1 MSLRGVLKI
10 FMAGIAAALTAQPTL
25 AQEKLVLRVAD
36 PFPPGHYLHRHGL
49 KPWMDAVTQA
59 TQGQVQFEHYPA
71 EQLGKAKDLL
81 SLAQAGVADI
91 VFTGAAYHSDKM
103 PLTAALE
110 TPGLFSDSCQ
120 GARTYQK
127 LAEGIL
133 GEKEYAVNGIRVLV
147 PAILPTYHV
156 VSANRKIQS
165 LKDVEGMKL
174 RTLAGAQE
182 LTMRKFKAVPV
193 RMPSSELFEAMS
205 RGTVDGAIF
214 SYEGVV
220 SNKLPVKYATSEAG
234 FGMAAAMIFIAENRW
249 NKLPEGVKKT
259 MLEAGKAATQT
270 LCSGMMQEETVS
282 LEKLRQAGVTVVRW
296 SAEDKKEMEGIMA
309 SVAAEWAAQ
318 MDKRG
323 KPGSEVLKAA
333 LEARDGSR

>member
-1 MSLRGVLKI
+1 MQGVLKI
-10 FMAGIAAALTAQPTL
+10 FIAGIAAALTAQPAL
-25 AQEKLVLRVAD
+25 AQEKLVLRAAD

-49 KPWMDAVTQA
+49 KPWMEAVTLA
-59 TQGQVQFEHYPA
+59 TQGRVQFEHYPA

-81 SLAQAGVADI
+81 SLAQAGVAD
-91 VFTGAAYHSDKM
+91 VVLTGAAYHSEKM

-110 TPGLFSDSCQ
+110 TPGLFTDSCQ

-127 LAEGIL
+127 LAEGVL
-133 GEKEYAVNGIRVLV
+133 GEKEYAVNGVRVLV

-156 VSANRKIQS
+156 VSAIRKIQS

-220 SNKLPVKYATSEAG
+220 NNKLPIKYVTSEVG
-234 FGMAAAMIFIAENRW
+234 FGSGAAMIFIAENRW
-249 NKLPEGVKKT
+249 NKLPEEVKKA

-270 LCSGMMQEETVS
+270 LCSGMMREETAS
-282 LEKLRQAGVTVVRW
+282 LEKLKQAGVTVVRW
-296 SAEDKKEMEGIMA
+296 SAEDKKEMERVMA
-309 SVAAEWAAQ
+309 AVADEWASQ

-323 KPGSEVLKAA
+323 KPGSQVLKAV
-333 LEARDGSR
+333 LEARDSR

>member
-1 MSLRGVLKI
+1 MSMQGVLKI
-10 FMAGIAAALTAQPTL
+10 FIAGIAAALTAQPAL
-25 AQEKLVLRVAD
+25 AQEKLVLRAAD

-49 KPWMDAVTQA
+49 KPWMEAVTLA
-59 TQGQVQFEHYPA
+59 TQGRVQFEHYPA

-81 SLAQAGVADI
+81 SLAQAGVAD
-91 VFTGAAYHSDKM
+91 VVLTGAAYHSEKM

-110 TPGLFSDSCQ
+110 TPGLFTDSCQ

-127 LAEGIL
+127 LAEGVL
-133 GEKEYAVNGIRVLV
+133 GEKEYAVNGVRVLV

-156 VSANRKIQS
+156 VSAIRKIQS

-220 SNKLPVKYATSEAG
+220 NNKLPIKYVTSEVG
-234 FGMAAAMIFIAENRW
+234 FGSGAAMIFIAENRW
-249 NKLPEGVKKT
+249 NKLPEEVKKA

-270 LCSGMMQEETVS
+270 LCSGMMREETAS
-282 LEKLRQAGVTVVRW
+282 LEKLKQAGVTVVRW
-296 SAEDKKEMEGIMA
+296 SAEDKKEMERVMA
-309 SVAAEWAAQ
+309 AVADEWASQ

-323 KPGSEVLKAA
+323 KPGSQVLKAV
-333 LEARDGSR
+333 LEARDSR

>member
-1 MSLRGVLKI
+1 MSMQGVLKI
-10 FMAGIAAALTAQPTL
+10 FMAGIAAALTAQPAL
-25 AQEKLVLRVAD
+25 AQEKLVLRAAD

-49 KPWMDAVTQA
+49 KPWMEAVTLA
-59 TQGQVQFEHYPA
+59 TQGRVQFEHYPA

-81 SLAQAGVADI
+81 SLAQAGVAD
-91 VFTGAAYHSDKM
+91 VVLTGAAYHSEKM

-110 TPGLFSDSCQ
+110 TPGLFTDSCQ

-127 LAEGIL
+127 LAEGVL
-133 GEKEYAVNGIRVLV
+133 GEKEYAVNGVRVLV
-147 PAILPTYHV
+147 PAIMPTYHV
-156 VSANRKIQS
+156 VSAIRKIQS

-220 SNKLPVKYATSEAG
+220 NNKLPIKYVTSEVG
-234 FGMAAAMIFIAENRW
+234 FGSGAAMIFIAENRW
-249 NKLPEGVKKT
+249 NKLPEEVKKA

-270 LCSGMMQEETVS
+270 LCSGMMREETAS
-282 LEKLRQAGVTVVRW
+282 LEKLKQAGVTVVRW
-296 SAEDKKEMEGIMA
+296 SAEDKKEMERVMA
-309 SVAAEWAAQ
+309 AVADEWASQ

-323 KPGSEVLKAA
+323 KPGSQVLKAV
-333 LEARDGSR
+333 LEARDSR

>member
-1 MSLRGVLKI
+1 MSMQGVLKI
-10 FMAGIAAALTAQPTL
+10 FMAGIAAALTAQPAL
-25 AQEKLVLRVAD
+25 AQEKLVLRAAD

-49 KPWMDAVTQA
+49 KPWMEAVTLA
-59 TQGQVQFEHYPA
+59 TQGRVQFEHYPA

-81 SLAQAGVADI
+81 SLAQAGVAD
-91 VFTGAAYHSDKM
+91 VVLTGAAYHSEKM

-110 TPGLFSDSCQ
+110 TPGLFTDSCQ

-127 LAEGIL
+127 LAEGVL
-133 GEKEYAVNGIRVLV
+133 GEKEYAVNGVRVLV

-156 VSANRKIQS
+156 VSAIRKIQS

-220 SNKLPVKYATSEAG
+220 NNKLPIKYVTSEVG
-234 FGMAAAMIFIAENRW
+234 FGSGAAMIFIAENRW
-249 NKLPEGVKKT
+249 NKLPEEVKKA

-270 LCSGMMQEETVS
+270 LCSGMMREETAS
-282 LEKLRQAGVTVVRW
+282 LEKLKQAGVTVVRW
-296 SAEDKKEMEGIMA
+296 SAEDKKEMERVMA
-309 SVAAEWAAQ
+309 AVADEWASQ

-323 KPGSEVLKAA
+323 KPGSQVLKAV
-333 LEARDGSR
+333 LETRDSR